1 MDDRRRGLRGRTPA
15 RLRVGQDSRSG
26 LATAR
31 ALEKF
36 ADHASLRVAH
46 GHQSRRG
53 KLVPPRRNGGRTSA
67 MLAWT
72 IVGESC
78 VGDCRRGLRGRSSAT
93 APCRTGGDRRR
104 LPRVGLGS
112 RSGLATVRALEKL
125 AGLDEESWCHRG
137 VMGDTPSATKE
148 RWS

>member
-1 MDDRRRGLRGRTPA
+1 MRRRPFARLAWTTVCETCVDDRRRGLRGRTPA

-93 APCRTGGDRRR
+93 APCRTGG
-104 LPRVGLGS
+104 GS
-112 RSGLATVRALEKL
+112 
-125 AGLDEESWCHRG
+125 
-137 VMGDTPSATKE
+137 SATAPCRTGLSLGAGDGPSVGE
-148 RWS
+148 ARWAR